1 MGHIPVI
8 GALAAGVLALSLGA
22 TAAQACSCQKEYM
35 LKKYGSVSALPATPA
50 PATPPAGGSTT
61 LPTTPAPAGSQA
73 GG

>member
-1 MGHIPVI
+1 MGHIRVI

-50 PATPPAGGSTT
+50 PAAPPSGGSPT
-61 LPTTPAPAGSQA
+61 LPTTPTPAGGQV

>member
-8 GALAAGVLALSLGA
+8 GAVAAGILALSLTA
-22 TAAQACSCQKEYM
+22 TAAQACSCQKEDM

-50 PATPPAGGSTT
+50 PATLPAGGATT
-61 LPTTPAPAGSQA
+61 LPTTPAPSGSQT